1 MTRTATKNLKLS
13 ETEKASL
20 RWLAKL
26 WGFTI
31 GRGPMAEEGS
41 IDQLVNELTHGGA
54 LFVPIAGDEE
64 YFPVVIDQLRK
75 LAIKENLSVLA
86 RVATA
91 LERADQ
97 LYHQDKR
104 NDL

>member
-1 MTRTATKNLKLS
+1 MARKTTTKNLVLS
-13 ETEKASL
+13 EAEKASL
-20 RWLAKL
+20 RSLAKD
-26 WGFTI
+26 WGFAI

-41 IDQLVNELTHGGA
+41 IDRLINELAHGGA
-54 LFVPIAGDEE
+54 LWVPVAGDEE

-75 LAIKENLSVLA
+75 LAITENLSILA

-97 LYHQDKR
+97 LYHQE
-104 NDL
+104 

>member
-20 RWLAKL
+20 RFLARE

-31 GRGPMAEEGS
+31 GRGPMADEGS
-41 IDQLVNELTHGGA
+41 IDQLINELAHGGA
-54 LFVPIAGDEE
+54 LWVPVAGDEE
-64 YFPVVIDQLRK
+64 YLPAVVTHLRE
-75 LAIKENLSVLA
+75 LARKEGLSILS

-97 LYHQDKR
+97 LYHDKP
-104 NDL
+104 